1 MSILM
6 ELYQLIL
13 KIRRSKGYESLA
25 PISNIK
31 KSATLDMLINAVGD
45 SKNYNIALLG
55 KYGAGKS
62 SIRAFSEAISPE
74 QFLDSS
80 MDYNKV
86 KDSKI
91 YIHNY
96 RGYGFTETEIFE
108 YFGGKEKFL
117 ERANNIAKRPEI
129 EIEKLIIENEKYE
142 KEKDDLEKKPFY
154 ELFTND
160 EEIGIN
166 NNLIKMLLMNG
177 YIDESYQDY
186 MFVFKETEEI
196 NKNDYTYIS
205 NVRQH
210 INSKYSYPIKNVE
223 KVVEQLNENFFGTE
237 PILNYNVID
246 FLITNENEGIKE
258 KQHYCLSMLSE
269 LDKNK
274 ENFILGFIKYAKNG
288 VEFLTKLYNE
298 NNNVIYEI
306 LINNS
311 DKIDKTELIIKNI
324 LNIPEI
330 LNYDKT
336 NNFIRSYIEEKKDLS
351 SWIELNENVE
361 KSLKILNVKFGNLE
375 ENDTNLLKF
384 IQIKFKDDNVV
395 I

>member
-117 ERANNIAKRPEI
+117 ERANNIAKI
-129 EIEKLIIENEKYE
+129 ICLCLKKL
-142 KEKDDLEKKPFY
+142 KK
-154 ELFTND
+154 
-160 EEIGIN
+160 
-166 NNLIKMLLMNG
+166 
-177 YIDESYQDY
+177 
-186 MFVFKETEEI
+186 
-196 NKNDYTYIS
+196 
-205 NVRQH
+205 
-210 INSKYSYPIKNVE
+210 
-223 KVVEQLNENFFGTE
+223 
-237 PILNYNVID
+237 
-246 FLITNENEGIKE
+246 
-258 KQHYCLSMLSE
+258 
-269 LDKNK
+269 
-274 ENFILGFIKYAKNG
+274 
-288 VEFLTKLYNE
+288 
-298 NNNVIYEI
+298 
-306 LINNS
+306 
-311 DKIDKTELIIKNI
+311 
-324 LNIPEI
+324 
-330 LNYDKT
+330 
-336 NNFIRSYIEEKKDLS
+336 
-351 SWIELNENVE
+351 
-361 KSLKILNVKFGNLE
+361 
-375 ENDTNLLKF
+375 
-384 IQIKFKDDNVV
+384 
-395 I
+395 